1 MDIEIIYYISAGAI
15 ILLTLAFLI
24 IYSITNNFCKKYS
37 KRYSEL
43 LALNEKY
50 KWHEI
55 PKLDNIYEKLTSRAS
70 FSKFNPD
77 IAIFGAIIH
86 DKDKW
91 QKAIFGIE
99 QNRKLL
105 DKYNLEFLNIIGSK
119 SEFTRNKPFYIL
131 RFFENIILKSARPR
145 PIINTSIK
153 VSWSYTSKAGRNHY
167 QNSIKADFDY
177 LYAVMMKARSGELMK
192 QYAEL
197 QRSIITSGVRYR
209 ILRRDKFACQ
219 ACGATQKDGAKL
231 EVDHIKPVSK
241 GGSSSD
247 SNLQT
252 LCDRCNRGKSN
263 RY

>member
-1 MDIEIIYYISAGAI
+1 MIYYIFAGSVAI
-15 ILLTLAFLI
+15 LTLAFLLM
-24 IYSITNNFCKKYS
+24 YSITGVFCRKYS
-37 KRYSEL
+37 ERFQKLSTQNAR
-43 LALNEKY
+43 Y

-55 PKLDNIYEKLTSRAS
+55 PKLDNIYEKQTSRAA
-70 FSKFNPD
+70 FRKFNPD
-77 IAIFGAIIH
+77 IAIFGTIIH
-86 DKDKW
+86 DKERW

-99 QNRKLL
+99 HNRRLL
-105 DKYNLEFLNIIGSK
+105 DEYNLEFLNVLESK
-119 SEFTRNKPFYIL
+119 SEFTKRKPFYIF
-131 RFFENIILKSARPR
+131 RFFENIVLKSARPR
-145 PIINTSIK
+145 PIVNTSIK

-167 QNSIKADFDY
+167 QNSVKADFDH
-177 LYAVMMKARSGELMK
+177 LHAVMMKARTGELMK
-192 QYAEL
+192 QYAEQ